1 MTALRIF
8 CCNLAADCY
17 SHFSSQIERKE
28 RFVRVLIMSDMEG
41 VSGIVVWEQVNGG
54 APQYEE
60 GRRLYTEEINAA
72 VRGAKAAGA
81 DEIVVVDCH
90 GAGGGWT
97 FNSLIPELL
106 DPDCDWV
113 AHHPWSRYTELLERG
128 CDAAVFVGMH
138 ARAGTPDGVL
148 CHTISTT
155 TWRNLWFNDDLVG
168 ESGIN
173 AALCGYYGCPV
184 LFVSGDEAVAREA
197 KALLGDGLTTV
208 VVKRG
213 LSRYSARQI
222 PPVRARKLIEDGVV
236 EALGNRKA
244 VRPYV
249 PARPTT
255 ITIDLGTVDSADQ
268 FRGRPGVEIVEP
280 LKVVSRGRDWMEAWN
295 QVWHY

>member
-1 MTALRIF
+1 M
-8 CCNLAADCY
+8 
-17 SHFSSQIERKE
+17 
-28 RFVRVLIMSDMEG
+28 RVLIMTDMEG

-54 APQYEE
+54 APMYEE

-113 AHHPWSRYTELLERG
+113 AHHAWSRYTELLERG
-128 CDAAVFVGMH
+128 CDAALFVGMH

-173 AALCGYYGCPV
+173 AALCGHYGCPV
-184 LFVSGDEAVAREA
+184 LFVSGDEAVAREV
-197 KALLGDGLTTV
+197 KGLLGNGLTTV
-208 VVKRG
+208 AVKRG
-213 LSRYSARQI
+213 LTRYSARQI
-222 PPVRARKLIEDGVV
+222 PPVRARRMIEDGAV
-236 EALGNRKA
+236 ESLRNLKA
-244 VRPYV
+244 VKPYV

-268 FRGRPGVEIVEP
+268 FRGRHGVEIAEP
-280 LKVVSRGRDWMEAWN
+280 LKVVSRGRDWLEAWN
-295 QVWHY
+295 QIWHW